1 MCNEKKKAERKY
13 LIDALIQ
20 TLRHDGCCP
29 RSTDK
34 SSGMK
39 NLDRREKELLQIEE
53 MIKRE
58 LCEVR
63 RKRNVLVAINTLPAE
78 LLGFIFNLVVN
89 SAPKSF
95 ESAVQKWPFTDSL
108 PQLDISGPAA
118 RTLDYDFHYAM
129 TLSSV
134 CRHWREVSIASAR
147 LWSTIYPSR
156 SKLVPML
163 IDRSKEAGFDV
174 VLIARQDA
182 SHASKFPA
190 TATKASIPYWPEPLT
205 NYLRQ
210 LIVQL
215 DERQM
220 KQWAATLASSTAPH
234 LETLCI
240 SVTRHANVV
249 HTEPLFNGVTPRL
262 RSLTLSGF
270 VVPWD
275 SNIFSNLQDLTLR
288 QHKTIHRPTMHEFLV
303 LLGRNPGLCRLALEL
318 SGPQAPPADF
328 EHTANNVTLP
338 KLAHV
343 VLHDIPPHVVA
354 LLVHHTT
361 FPSSTQLSISHG
373 PHTLHAVDTHVLS
386 MFTRFRTPL
395 LRAREVRL
403 LPWNIGTD
411 KPGAAYTSGRGL
423 LEMHV
428 HPDLARIK
436 DVVDGIVRTPL
447 RYVDTLV
454 MENLSISDPALV
466 VGLLRHMHTV
476 QTLSVIDC
484 TFDATVIRA
493 LVSEGLLPDLRD
505 LTLSGHEVGETDIRE
520 LIDSRNSN
528 PSNLQYISVSNCTGL
543 SRDFVQWVES
553 GTWRSTA

>member
-1 MCNEKKKAERKY
+1 MCNERKSEERKR
-13 LIDALIQ
+13 LLDALMQ
-20 TLRHDGCCP
+20 TLRHDNCCP
-29 RSTDK
+29 RNPERPVALK
-34 SSGMK
+34 M
-39 NLDRREKELLQIEE
+39 LDQREEELLQVEE
-53 MIKRE
+53 MVRRE

-63 RKRNVLVAINTLPAE
+63 RRRNNLLKINTLPTE

-95 ESAVQKWPFTDSL
+95 ESAVQRWPFTETL
-108 PQLDISGPAA
+108 PQLSLTNTAN
-118 RTLDYDFHYAM
+118 THDYDFHYAM
-129 TLSSV
+129 DLSSV
-134 CRHWREVSIASAR
+134 CKHWRDVSIASAR

-156 SKLVPML
+156 SRLVPLL
-163 IDRSKEAGFDV
+163 IDRSKAAGFDV
-174 VLIARQDA
+174 VLIAKPDA
-182 SHASKFPA
+182 ASRFPA
-190 TATKASIPYWPEPLT
+190 TATKCSIPYWPDPLT
-205 NYLRQ
+205 SYLRQ
-210 LIVQL
+210 LVVQL
-215 DERQM
+215 DERQI
-220 KQWAATLASSTAPH
+220 KQWAATLCNATAPH

-275 SNIFSNLQDLTLR
+275 SSIFNGLHDLTLR
-288 QHKTIHRPTMHEFLV
+288 QHKQVHRPTMEEFLT
-303 LLGRNPGLCRLALEL
+303 LLGRSPRLRRLALEL
-318 SGPQAPPADF
+318 SGPQAPTAEF
-328 EHTANNVTLP
+328 EHTAKNIDLP
-338 KLAHV
+338 NLAQV

-354 LLVHHTT
+354 LLVHHTS
-361 FPSSTQLSISHG
+361 FPPSTQLSISHG

-395 LRAREVRL
+395 LRAREMKL
-403 LPWNIGTD
+403 LPWSIGTD

-428 HPDLARIK
+428 HPDLARVK

-476 QTLSVIDC
+476 QKLAVIDC
-484 TFDATVIRA
+484 TFDAVVIRA
-493 LVSEGLLPDLRD
+493 VVSEGLLPDLHE
-505 LTLSGHEVGETDIRE
+505 LTLSGHEVDETEIRQ
-520 LIDSRNSN
+520 LIDSRKVN
-528 PSNLQYISVSNCTGL
+528 PSGSNLQRLAVSNCTQL
-543 SRDFVQWVES
+543 SREFVEWAES
-553 GTWRSTA
+553 GDWLRA